1 MNYRQNLNQVSTTI
15 DVTADVKIIKAD
27 LDNRKHAADIVRI
40 VDLFARDPMGQDE
53 PLEEEVRVD
62 MIAEMKKIPTTMTY
76 IAYQGE
82 KALGIVTCFIGFS
95 TFTASKTF
103 KIHDVAV
110 LPEARGMGVGTKL
123 LNTVKQEAEEM
134 GCSKI
139 TLEVRTDN
147 PAKKLYER
155 EGFEYGDPKWW
166 FMTHELN

>member
-1 MNYRQNLNQVSTTI
+1 MTSTV
-15 DVTADVKIIKAD
+15 DVATDIEIIQAD
-27 LDNRKHAADIVRI
+27 LDNPKHAADIVNI
-40 VDLFARDPMGQDE
+40 VDLFAKDPMGQNE
-53 PLEEEVRVD
+53 PLSEEVRVD

-76 IAYQGE
+76 IAYMGE
-82 KALGIVTCFIGFS
+82 KALGIVTCFIGYS

-110 LPEARGMGVGTKL
+110 HPDARGLGIGTKL
-123 LNTVKQEAEEM
+123 LETVEAEAEEL

-155 EGFEYGDPKWW
+155 EGFEYGEPKWW
-166 FMTHELN
+166 FMTKDLD

>member
-1 MNYRQNLNQVSTTI
+1 MSKTI
-15 DVTADVKIIKAD
+15 DVAADIKIIKAD
-27 LDNRKHAADIVRI
+27 LENKKHALDIVKI

-53 PLEEEVRVD
+53 PLEEEIRVD
-62 MIAEMKKIPTTMTY
+62 MIAEMKKVPTTMTY
-76 IAYQGE
+76 IAYHDDE
-82 KALGIVTCFIGFS
+82 PVGIVTCFIGFS

-110 LPEARGMGVGTKL
+110 HPEARGMGVGTKL
-123 LNTVKQEAEEM
+123 LNKVKEEAEEM

-155 EGFEYGDPKWW
+155 EGFEYGEPKWW
-166 FMTHELN
+166 FMTQDLN